1 MTNINNIDWNV
12 LSETTKNSVTNRKAL
27 LDLARI
33 ELLLK
38 QGPAAII
45 TSIVA
50 SFLISIMLWKEIT
63 PTFIVSWLIL
73 VVVIGLFRLFVI
85 KNIQNKLANS
95 SVSYSLGTVNRYE
108 LVLSVGAF
116 CSGLLLG
123 VLGLFIDPDWSIA
136 TQFLIPFALAGIT
149 AGATTSN
156 SSSLTNY
163 YCFIFPVLLPL
174 SYGLYLNDMGAA
186 ALLVLIYLIIMV
198 LMSKRINAVFVE
210 GMNLKIHNTDLV
222 LNLTKNNL
230 HQQQLLKKL
239 RSSEQLSSGAFNNA
253 GVAMGLIDS
262 NMQIFKVNQASCDLS
277 GYSEDELTKM
287 PMLDLTHQSDRAQ
300 SKQLFEDLINGI
312 RQQYQLRKRYTRK
325 NGESI
330 WVNVTVSTVNN
341 DNGDFEYAV
350 VHAQDISQEYQL
362 TQKLTHQAQHDALTE
377 LPNRYA
383 FEMRLQELLDLKD
396 NDEHVLCYLDLDQ
409 FKVVNDTCGHIAGDE
424 VLRQLATVLKQGLRK
439 SDLLARIGGDEFA
452 VLMFN
457 CSLDAAKHQ
466 LELLLTK
473 IRDFHFIYEE
483 HSFNIGASMGLVV
496 IDAQSTMTE
505 ALKHAD
511 SACYAAKEAGRD
523 RLHVYT
529 HDDEFLTQR
538 SGEMAWVARIQRA
551 LLENSFLMYRQEI
564 VATNGNDKSSHYE
577 LLIRMKEDDGTI
589 ISPGMF
595 LPAAERYNLAAGIDS
610 WVVNHV
616 VNTLVSARND
626 GKKISG
632 IYNINLSGHSLGD
645 TRFYDEIIK
654 KIQQSKLDE
663 SDVCICFEITETAA
677 ISNMTAALHFI
688 TELRAVG
695 CQFALDDFG
704 SGLSSF
710 AYLKQLPIDYLKIDG
725 MFVRDCLS
733 DPVNLEMIDSIN
745 SIGHVMGLKTVAEF
759 VENDEIF
766 NKIQEVGVDYAQGY
780 WNGKPQ
786 PWIID

>member
-1 MTNINNIDWNV
+1 
-12 LSETTKNSVTNRKAL
+12 
-27 LDLARI
+27 
-33 ELLLK
+33 
-38 QGPAAII
+38 
-45 TSIVA
+45 
-50 SFLISIMLWKEIT
+50 
-63 PTFIVSWLIL
+63 
-73 VVVIGLFRLFVI
+73 
-85 KNIQNKLANS
+85 
-95 SVSYSLGTVNRYE
+95 
-108 LVLSVGAF
+108 
-116 CSGLLLG
+116 
-123 VLGLFIDPDWSIA
+123 
-136 TQFLIPFALAGIT
+136 
-149 AGATTSN
+149 
-156 SSSLTNY
+156 
-163 YCFIFPVLLPL
+163 
-174 SYGLYLNDMGAA
+174 
-186 ALLVLIYLIIMV
+186 
-198 LMSKRINAVFVE
+198 
-210 GMNLKIHNTDLV
+210 
-222 LNLTKNNL
+222 
-230 HQQQLLKKL
+230 
-239 RSSEQLSSGAFNNA
+239 
-253 GVAMGLIDS
+253 
-262 NMQIFKVNQASCDLS
+262 
-277 GYSEDELTKM
+277 
-287 PMLDLTHQSDRAQ
+287 
-300 SKQLFEDLINGI
+300 
-312 RQQYQLRKRYTRK
+312 
-325 NGESI
+325 
-330 WVNVTVSTVNN
+330 
-341 DNGDFEYAV
+341 
-350 VHAQDISQEYQL
+350 
-362 TQKLTHQAQHDALTE
+362 
-377 LPNRYA
+377 
-383 FEMRLQELLDLKD
+383 
-396 NDEHVLCYLDLDQ
+396 
-409 FKVVNDTCGHIAGDE
+409 
-424 VLRQLATVLKQGLRK
+424 
-439 SDLLARIGGDEFA
+439 
-452 VLMFN
+452 
-457 CSLDAAKHQ
+457 
-466 LELLLTK
+466 
-473 IRDFHFIYEE
+473 
-483 HSFNIGASMGLVV
+483 
-496 IDAQSTMTE
+496 MTE

-523 RLHVYT
+523 RLHIYT

-589 ISPGMF
+589 ISPGIF

-766 NKIQEVGVDYAQGY
+766 NKIQEIGVDYAQGY